1 MTEPQDENLE
11 KRPGGR
17 IGIRD
22 QDGRHGLQI
31 RPNPGEQRMLMV

>member
-11 KRPGGR
+11 QRAGSR

-22 QDGRHGLQI
+22 QDGRHEEEL
-31 RPNPGEQRMLMV
+31 RLPPVERRMALV